1 MKLNKIIIAV
11 LIMSG
16 AVCAQTPLPP
26 QIANL
31 TKTDSDIST
40 STNATIPDISASTNA
55 TIPDAEADTS
65 TSEKT
70 NPQEKTT
77 AEVIPPPEISAPQAT
92 TDDSTDF
99 IVLPIDSAPI
109 DGITATNADQSNLI
123 TISLD
128 DVAMEDVVRMFS
140 RISNANIIATPSN
153 LTARV
158 TANLD
163 GVEWKPA
170 LTSILSMH
178 NLALTEKPVGSG
190 VYSIMPR
197 AADAPEPLVV
207 ETVFLEYTT
216 VVEVTPVIQSML
228 PDRGSLSTFTSRNA
242 LVIRSTADNISEIKS
257 VIKDIDIQSK
267 QICIE
272 ALFMEL
278 NDSAIKQLGI
288 RWDALGEFKVGVS
301 AGPFATKETVNRTQ
315 SRDDSLSQKNNRSSV
330 DLLDQKFDEFGVPF
344 VETPPS
350 PTRTIT
356 DTIDA
361 SRNYSSDIKDT
372 FTKTIEET
380 QSAILNVDTL
390 EVVLSALKQTA
401 GVSVVSN
408 PKMIVANGATNAFFR
423 VGSREPITKTSVEKG
438 TQDSPGN
445 TYTTELDT
453 GITTDFIEGGYA
465 HTGIELKVIPTV
477 KTDNLIEALIEPSLR
492 RKTDDKVT
500 RDPESQV
507 ILTSYPVIS
516 VKEIKTRFTL
526 ESGQTVAIGGLT
538 DTTKNKVTSKIPL
551 LGDIPLLGKYLFS
564 HTKDIQSQT
573 ETIIF
578 VTLTIA
584 NPRNL
589 LESAAIPEHAI
600 LAQKRRIQDKLE
612 KHRLDLELEKLN
624 EAAEQEI
631 KNTPLRSSAVNGTAL
646 DETPDKTE

>member
-1 MKLNKIIIAV
+1 MKLNKIVIAV
-11 LIMSG
+11 LIISG

-31 TKTDSDIST
+31 TKPDSDISAP
-40 STNATIPDISASTNA
+40 TNAP
-55 TIPDAEADTS
+55 IPDAAADVS
-65 TSEKT
+65 TSEKI
-70 NPQEKTT
+70 NPPEKTT
-77 AEVIPPPEISAPQAT
+77 AEAVLPPETTPPQAT

-99 IVLPIDSAPI
+99 IVLPMDSGPI
-109 DGITATNADQSNLI
+109 DGITATNAAQSNLI

-178 NLALTEKPVGSG
+178 NLALVEKPVGSG

-197 AADAPEPLVV
+197 AADAPDPLVV
-207 ETVFLEYTT
+207 ETIFLEYTT
-216 VVEVTPVIQSML
+216 VVEVTPVVQSML
-228 PDRGSLSTFTSRNA
+228 PERGSLSTFTSRNA

-288 RWDALGEFKVGVS
+288 RWDALGEFKVTAG
-301 AGPFATKETVNRTQ
+301 AGPFTSKETVNRTQ
-315 SRDDSLSQKNNRSSV
+315 SRDDALSLKDNRSSV
-330 DLLDQKFDEFGVPF
+330 DVLSRKFDEFGVPLA
-344 VETPPS
+344 ETPPS

-361 SRNYSSDIKDT
+361 GRDYTSDIKDS
-372 FTKTIEET
+372 FKKTIEES
-380 QSAILNVDTL
+380 QSAILSIDTL
-390 EVVLSALKQTA
+390 EVVLSALKTTA

-453 GITTDFIEGGYA
+453 GISTDFIEGGYA

-500 RDPESQV
+500 RDPETQEV
-507 ILTSYPVIS
+507 LTSYPVIS

-538 DTTKNKVTSKIPL
+538 DTKKSKVTSKIPL
-551 LGDIPLLGKYLFS
+551 LGDIPLIGKYLFS
-564 HTKDIQSQT
+564 HTKDEKSQT

-584 NPRNL
+584 NPSNL
-589 LESAAIPEHAI
+589 TESEAIPEHAT
-600 LAQKRRIQDKLE
+600 LAQKHRIQDRLE
-612 KHRLDLELEKLN
+612 KRRLDLELEKLS
-624 EAAEQEI
+624 EAADREI
-631 KNTPLRSSAVNGTAL
+631 NSTPLKGTAL
-646 DETPDKTE
+646 DETAEETE